1 MHPFQLAIDNK
12 QALFIEYVNAI
23 RGKAQLFWSRGL
35 KSKVGIEEKSDEEL
49 AEEKNDD
56 ADIITKISKP
66 EWFIIRKKEKRAQ
79 VLNVAEN
86 EPLNIRSFILGI
98 VADNAQNE

>member
-1 MHPFQLAIDNK
+1 M
-12 QALFIEYVNAI
+12 
-23 RGKAQLFWSRGL
+23 
-35 KSKVGIEEKSDEEL
+35 
-49 AEEKNDD
+49 
-56 ADIITKISKP
+56 ISKP
-66 EWFIIRKKEKRAQ
+66 DWFIIRKKEKRAQ

>member
-35 KSKVGIEEKSDEEL
+35 KSKVGIEEKVM
-49 AEEKNDD
+49 KN
-56 ADIITKISKP
+56 
-66 EWFIIRKKEKRAQ
+66 WQRKKMTM
-79 VLNVAEN
+79 
-86 EPLNIRSFILGI
+86 PI
-98 VADNAQNE
+98 

>member
-1 MHPFQLAIDNK
+1 M
-12 QALFIEYVNAI
+12 
-23 RGKAQLFWSRGL
+23 
-35 KSKVGIEEKSDEEL
+35 

>member
-1 MHPFQLAIDNK
+1 ML
-12 QALFIEYVNAI
+12 LE
-23 RGKAQLFWSRGL
+23 GKAQLFWSRGL